1 MKSAEAKR
9 YAEITRNTAETQIS
23 LKLSLDGS
31 GTCTINTGVG
41 FMDHMLNL
49 FARHGSFDLEISC
62 CGDTYIDDHHSTE
75 DMGICL
81 GMAFA
86 EALGNMAGIN
96 RYGNIILP
104 MGEALILCAA
114 DISGRSHLEYS
125 LEIPAEKVGTFDT
138 ELVEEFF
145 LAFVRKAGIT
155 LHLRQLSGTNSHH
168 IIEGAFKAFGRT
180 MKQAAAIDL
189 SLDGQ
194 IPSTKGVL

>member
-75 DMGICL
+75 DIGICL

-86 EALGNMAGIN
+86 EALGNMGGIN
-96 RYGNIILP
+96 RYGNIVHFAVVVKN
-104 MGEALILCAA
+104 M
-114 DISGRSHLEYS
+114 
-125 LEIPAEKVGTFDT
+125 KVKFRGIFTHKGGNEPLGICFYK
-138 ELVEEFF
+138 EFF
-145 LAFVRKAGIT
+145 
-155 LHLRQLSGTNSHH
+155 
-168 IIEGAFKAFGRT
+168 
-180 MKQAAAIDL
+180 
-189 SLDGQ
+189 
-194 IPSTKGVL
+194 